1 MSRLLIYKTILY
13 RCPLFAGLTDAQLE
27 YALRFFSAEIRR
39 HDKGDFLNRP
49 GFPLPAFGLLL
60 DGNVQ
65 VYMVDIDGQEM
76 IMANVSAGDTFGES
90 LWYLRLDAPVYIR
103 ALSACEVLWLN
114 PETIRSQ
121 NAAWNALDAQL
132 SGRFTAMLARR
143 TLSMN
148 DRIQILSKSTLRQ
161 KLIAFFS
168 QCTQHSGK
176 ESFTVPFNRSDM
188 AAYLG
193 TERSALS
200 RELSRMQKE
209 GIIDFHKNHFHILIN
224 FHE

>member
-1 MSRLLIYKTILY
+1 MYESIIR
-13 RCPLFAGLTDAQLE
+13 RCPLFTGLTDPDYQ
-27 YALRFFSAEIRR
+27 YALRFFSAESRR
-39 HDKGDFLNRP
+39 HEKGDFLNRP
-49 GFPLPAFGLLL
+49 GFPLPAFGLVL

-76 IMANVSAGDTFGES
+76 IMANVSPGDTFGES
-90 LWYLRLDAPVYIR
+90 LWYLHLDAPVYIR
-103 ALSACEVLWLN
+103 ALSRCEILWLD
-114 PETIRSQ
+114 PENIRSQ
-121 NAAWNALDAQL
+121 NLLHGLDAQF

-161 KLIAFFS
+161 KLITFFT
-168 QCTQHSGK
+168 QYAQHSGK
-176 ESFTVPFNRSDM
+176 DGFTVPFNRSDM

-193 TERSALS
+193 AERSALS

-209 GIIDFHKNHFHILIN
+209 GIIDFHKNHFQILIN

>member
-1 MSRLLIYKTILY
+1 MYETLIR
-13 RCPLFAGLTDAQLE
+13 RCSLFAGLSDADYQ
-27 YALRFFSAEIRR
+27 YALHFFSAEKRR
-39 HDKGDFLNRP
+39 HEKGDFLNRP

-60 DGNVQ
+60 NGNVQ

-76 IMANVSAGDTFGES
+76 IMANVSPGDTFGES
-90 LWYLRLDAPVYIR
+90 LWYLHLDAPVYIR
-103 ALSACEVLWLN
+103 ALSDCEILWLN
-114 PETIRSQ
+114 PQNLRSQ
-121 NAAWNALDAQL
+121 TLLHGLDAQF
-132 SGRFTAMLARR
+132 SSRFTAMLAQR

-161 KLIAFFS
+161 KLIAFF
-168 QCTQHSGK
+168 TQYAQRSGK
-176 ESFTVPFNRSDM
+176 DSFTVPFNRADM
-188 AAYLG
+188 AVYLG

-209 GIIDFHKNHFHILIN
+209 GIVDFHKNSFEILKN